1 MAESYIRT
9 FNEKDWHEVSRIY
22 RQGLNTNLATFQTA
36 CPTYEEWDKKHLDK
50 CRYVSVGE
58 DKIQG
63 WLALM
68 PFSAEPVYSG
78 VAEVSIYIENRSK
91 HRGIGTSLL
100 MEAVHQ
106 AKDAGIWTLQ
116 ATIMHNNYSCI
127 LLFQKCGFRKVGF
140 RNKIARD
147 RFGTWRKIVLMEKRS
162 GSDQFD
168 CRCD

>member
-9 FNEKDWHEVSRIY
+9 FHEKDWHEVSRIY
-22 RQGLNTNLATFQTA
+22 RQGLNTNLATFQTV

-50 CRYVSVGE
+50 CRYVYVRD

-63 WLALM
+63 WLALTS
-68 PFSAEPVYSG
+68 FSTEPVYSG
-78 VAEVSIYIENRSK
+78 VAEVSIYVENRSK
-91 HRGIGTSLL
+91 HQGIGTSLL
-100 MEAVHQ
+100 MEAVNQ
-106 AKDAGIWTLQ
+106 VKDAGIWTLQ

-127 LLFQKCGFRKVGF
+127 LLFQKCGFREVGF

-168 CRCD
+168 CCCD